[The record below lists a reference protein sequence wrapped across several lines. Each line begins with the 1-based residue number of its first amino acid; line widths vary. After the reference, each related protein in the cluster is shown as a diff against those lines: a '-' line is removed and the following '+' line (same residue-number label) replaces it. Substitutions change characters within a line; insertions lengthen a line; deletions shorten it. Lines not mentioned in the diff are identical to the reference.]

1 MAKAELFL
9 TALGLHCGAK
19 TSPLAEQG
27 LLAAVHKLLLWNTSC
42 RNHGLSSFPAA
53 RGILLPWPEMEPVL
67 EVGFLTTWTTRK
79 VPTIFSYSSQNDL
92 RQEMSYVDIYESILT
107 KATDN
112 TELVNGSRP
121 WMIKEQWGA
130 VCWS

>member
-1 MAKAELFL
+1 
-9 TALGLHCGAK
+9 
-19 TSPLAEQG
+19 
-27 LLAAVHKLLLWNTSC
+27 
-42 RNHGLSSFPAA
+42 
-53 RGILLPWPEMEPVL
+53 MEPVL

-121 WMIKEQWGA
+121 
-130 VCWS
+130 